1 MTACNLGM
9 ADEHLFCCMGNDTN
23 SVASRAYCVVGVR
36 RSDSTEVVVNVTALS
51 EANAKCMVELDGV
64 IVTSVEPVISSS
76 ATMHGRLQQS
86 VLRSS
91 TSLQTSWS
99 YVVGMCRRC
108 AVVAATPCAILG
120 WIASIVQSLLFLTAW
135 FGPLDSRRSPLL
147 DMIELRSV
155 NHVAYGLGLLVAPTF
170 FGLCGTVLAVVAI
183 IGSKHV
189 SHRILLAIAIGLV
202 ALTILGQIQG
212 ARDPQAW
219 YRLPMLR

>member
-1 MTACNLGM
+1 
-9 ADEHLFCCMGNDTN
+9 MGNDTN
-23 SVASRAYCVVGVR
+23 SVAPREYRVVGVR
-36 RSDSTEVVVNVTALS
+36 RSNSTEVVVNVTALS
-51 EANAKCMVELDGV
+51 QANAKCMVELDDV

-76 ATMHGRLQQS
+76 ATMHGRSRQLA
-86 VLRSS
+86 VH
-91 TSLQTSWS
+91 S
-99 YVVGMCRRC
+99 YTFLKMGWDHVARVCRRC
-108 AVVAATPCAILG
+108 AVVTATPCAIIG

-135 FGPLDSRRSPLL
+135 LGPLDSRRSPLL

-170 FGLCGTVLAVVAI
+170 FGLCGTVLAVVAM

-219 YRLPMLR
+219 YRLPMPR